1 MLLSKTKV
9 LAVTV
14 VSVVI
19 GLFFLFCLG
28 WAIIDYYGKKASDI
42 GLNETNPIEK
52 NLPEDFTVV
61 ALGDSLTR
69 GTGDET
75 GKGYVG
81 LVVEDL
87 ESKYNS
93 KPLIHNLG
101 INGQVSQELVQQVK
115 QTEVKRQLHTADVIL
130 ITIGGND
137 LFQQGQTLF
146 DYDLTATS
154 ELQENYLEN
163 LNTIF
168 KEINNVNDKAA
179 ILLIGLYNPFI
190 ELDEDFDT
198 NRIVRDWNNET
209 AEVVALYKNAI
220 FVPTFDLFQL
230 SVNDYLYSDKFHPNK
245 AGYRLIADRVAPL
258 IQWEDEK

>member
-1 MLLSKTKV
+1 M
-9 LAVTV
+9 
-14 VSVVI
+14 
-19 GLFFLFCLG
+19 
-28 WAIIDYYGKKASDI
+28 
-42 GLNETNPIEK
+42 
-52 NLPEDFTVV
+52 
-61 ALGDSLTR
+61 
-69 GTGDET
+69 
-75 GKGYVG
+75 
-81 LVVEDL
+81 
-87 ESKYNS
+87 
-93 KPLIHNLG
+93 
-101 INGQVSQELVQQVK
+101 
-115 QTEVKRQLHTADVIL
+115 KRQLHTADVIL

>member
-101 INGQVSQELVQQVK
+101 INGQVSQELVQRGE
-115 QTEVKRQLHTADVIL
+115 TN
-130 ITIGGND
+130 G
-137 LFQQGQTLF
+137 
-146 DYDLTATS
+146 S
-154 ELQENYLEN
+154 E
-163 LNTIF
+163 TPI
-168 KEINNVNDKAA
+168 A
-179 ILLIGLYNPFI
+179 
-190 ELDEDFDT
+190 
-198 NRIVRDWNNET
+198 
-209 AEVVALYKNAI
+209 
-220 FVPTFDLFQL
+220 
-230 SVNDYLYSDKFHPNK
+230 YS
-245 AGYRLIADRVAPL
+245 
-258 IQWEDEK
+258 